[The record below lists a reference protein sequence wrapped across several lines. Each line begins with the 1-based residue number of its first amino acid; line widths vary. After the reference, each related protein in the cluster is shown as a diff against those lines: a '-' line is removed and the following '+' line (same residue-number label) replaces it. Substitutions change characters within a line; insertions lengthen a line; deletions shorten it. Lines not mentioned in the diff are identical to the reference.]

1 MVVRLEWTVLNGPR
15 VRRVLRK
22 RSRLPAV
29 RRLRVLIWRLLL
41 HPERHRG

>member
-1 MVVRLEWTVLNGPR
+1 MVVRLEWATLNGRR